1 MVQACLAR
9 IEAHESEIHAWAFI
23 DDELALRQAREL
35 DRTTIRG
42 PLHGI
47 PVAVKDIFDTY
58 DMPTCNGSIIHAGRQ
73 PDADAAV
80 VAMLRK
86 AGAVILGKTVTTEF
100 AYFHPGPTTNP
111 HDATRTPGGSSSGS
125 AAAVADG
132 MAPLGLGS
140 QTAASV
146 IRPASF
152 CGVVGY
158 KSRLGGFPM
167 NGVSPLARSLDS
179 FGWMTRSVTDAAIV
193 FDALTGMNVDLDAA
207 PPKIG
212 VCRTPVW
219 DKADPDMQALF
230 ERTAVQL
237 ADAGADVADV
247 ALPRLFDDLVDAQKT
262 VMAFETAESM
272 ADLRRRSQDKLSPEL
287 ITLLN
292 DGANID
298 RGDYRSALAL
308 AERGRGEI
316 GSLQFDALLAP
327 SARGEAPVGLGATGD
342 PIFSRIWTLLGMPCL
357 SLPVGVGTNGLPL
370 GLQLIG
376 PMNDEVTLFAAA
388 RWVEQTVS

>member
-1 MVQACLAR
+1 
-9 IEAHESEIHAWAFI
+9 
-23 DDELALRQAREL
+23 
-35 DRTTIRG
+35 
-42 PLHGI
+42 
-47 PVAVKDIFDTY
+47 
-58 DMPTCNGSIIHAGRQ
+58 
-73 PDADAAV
+73 
-80 VAMLRK
+80 MLRK

-111 HDATRTPGGSSSGS
+111 HDVTRTPGGSSSGS

-272 ADLRRRSQDKLSPEL
+272 ADLRRRSQDQLSPEL

-308 AERGRGEI
+308 AERGRGEF

-327 SARGEAPVGLGATGD
+327 SARGEAPVGLGSTGD
-342 PIFSRIWTLLGMPCL
+342 PIFSRIWTLLGLPCL